1 MPSKPHL
8 DSTRISIAW
17 QDPVMLQIGKA
28 GLTDS
33 TISEARRLLKKHKC
47 FKVRALR
54 SALDGELTKQML
66 FEALCERAGAE
77 LAGLRGNT
85 AVIYK
90 K

>member
-8 DSTRISIAW
+8 DSKRIRNAW
-17 QDPVMLQIGKA
+17 QDPDMLQKGKA

-33 TISEARRLLKKHKC
+33 TISEAKRLLKKHKC

-66 FEALCERAGAE
+66 FETLCERVGAE

-85 AVIYK
+85 AVVYK

>member
-28 GLTDS
+28 GITDN

-47 FKVRALR
+47 FKVRVLR
-54 SALDGELTKQML
+54 SALNGELPKQML
-66 FEALCERAGAE
+66 FETLCERAGAE
-77 LAGLRGNT
+77 LVGLRGTT
-85 AVIYK
+85 AVVHK